1 MARRAGEEAL
11 VWDCLLWLLAG
22 VASAVCGVAVAYFL
36 FVGWL
41 FTQLTKDEW

>member
-1 MARRAGEEAL
+1 
-11 VWDCLLWLLAG
+11 VWDCLLWLLI
-22 VASAVCGVAVAYFL
+22 VAVALVLFVVVAYFL

>member
-1 MARRAGEEAL
+1 

-22 VASAVCGVAVAYFL
+22 VVACVCLALLAYVL

-41 FTQLTKDEW
+41 MARLDRDEW